1 MLTACKVVSAIRN
14 GCYICYE
21 NRERAKFTARLKV
34 CEEKKNYYINKKATY
49 TLFVTT
55 FFFLKISRVKIMLP
69 VRKGDSPESL
79 GW

>member
-34 CEEKKNYYINKKATY
+34 CEKKKNFHINKKAIVYTY
-49 TLFVTT
+49 FKVLKSLLFI
-55 FFFLKISRVKIMLP
+55 LELN
-69 VRKGDSPESL
+69 L
-79 GW
+79 